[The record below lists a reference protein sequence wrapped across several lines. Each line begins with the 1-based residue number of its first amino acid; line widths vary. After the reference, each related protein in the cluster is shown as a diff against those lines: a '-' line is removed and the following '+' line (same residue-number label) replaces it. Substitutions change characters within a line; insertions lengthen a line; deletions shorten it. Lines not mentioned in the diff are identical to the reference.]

1 MSWKDVALMME
12 SRAERL
18 QDDNTELVK
27 QVSKLRCVLL
37 DIKHRWEVTDFC
49 MDTAIDKALEE
60 TC

>member
-18 QDDNTELVK
+18 QDDNTELAK
-27 QVSKLRCVLL
+27 QVEQLRCVLL
-37 DIKHRWEVTDFC
+37 DIKHRREVTDFC